1 MSIGLLGLG
10 SYSTLF
16 YLERLNALYNQ
27 RNGGYSTCPLVMM
40 NVDFDSINPYLP
52 DNFAKLEQPLAIHL
66 GALQYMGVSAMVVPN
81 ITLHEAIERLPSH
94 QTSPYPLVHPVNV
107 TLEALQADQHTEAYI
122 FGSRYSMQADYLRNR
137 FQEGG
142 VSLYQPEEEAKAFL
156 DGFRQIIYQG
166 EQTEQDI
173 KHYQYLIERH
183 SEERPVVIAC
193 TELSVPLEPEK
204 GRVYDMVGEQIVKA
218 LQFV

>member
-27 RNGGYSTCPLVMM
+27 REGGYSTCPLVMLS
-40 NVDFDSINPYLP
+40 VDFNKINPYLP
-52 DNFAKLEQPLAIHL
+52 NNFAKLAQPLEIHL
-66 GALQYMGVSAMVVPN
+66 SALQYMGVSAIVVPN
-81 ITLHEAIERLPSH
+81 ITLHEAIEQLPSH
-94 QTSPYPLVHPVNV
+94 QASPHPLVHPVDV
-107 TLEALQADQHTEAYI
+107 TLESLQDDQHTEAYI
-122 FGSRYSMQADYLRNR
+122 FGSLYSMQADYLHNR

-142 VSLYQPEEEAKAFL
+142 VSLFQPSEEDKAFL
-156 DGFRQIIYQG
+156 DGLRQKIYQG
-166 EQTEQDI
+166 EQTNQELE
-173 KHYQYLIERH
+173 HYQLLIKRY

-193 TELSVPLEPEK
+193 TELSVPLKPEK
-204 GRVYDMVGEQIVKA
+204 DRVYDMVGEQLLKA